1 MGWHRPRA
9 AQRLARGTKR
19 PRAGGD
25 RAGPADQDR
34 TGVPGDSAGREPGA
48 HVGIRRDRFRPVR
61 KRCSARPCGGFG
73 PARMVAP
80 RHELA
85 LDAAP
90 MSAGRPILTTEA
102 MRAAEQAAVDGGTP
116 VEQLME
122 RAGAALAEA
131 AYRFAGP
138 VPALVLCGPGNNGGD
153 GYVAARHLAE
163 RGVAVRV
170 AALAEPKSA
179 AARRARGQWAGEV
192 EQLSADTKGAPLL
205 IDALFGTGLTRGLDE
220 AVSLLLSEL
229 VHEAIVS
236 IACDLPSGVETDSG
250 ALLNP
255 LHDYDMTVT
264 FGALKPAHLLQ
275 PAMHKCGRLVLAD
288 IGIPAS
294 GEWHEIAPPELPPLD
309 PGGHKYN
316 RGLVH
321 ALAGTMPGAIAL
333 AAKAAAFGGAGYV
346 RVSTSRPIDGLP
358 SSIVQIDDA
367 PVNDERIGCL
377 LVGPGLGDV
386 PQVLTLALTSK
397 APKVI
402 DADAITHLG
411 DPERL
416 KGQDAI
422 VTPHEGEF
430 RKLFGDLPGTKPERA
445 LEAARQSAAVV
456 VYKGPDTLV
465 AAPDG
470 RLGFSPSA
478 HPWLAS
484 AGTGDVLAGLIAAMR
499 ARGLGAFEAASAGV
513 WLHGRAA
520 EIAGPQLIADDLA
533 EAIPAAIAAL

>member
-1 MGWHRPRA
+1 MSVSS
-9 AQRLARGTKR
+9 
-19 PRAGGD
+19 
-25 RAGPADQDR
+25 PA
-34 TGVPGDSAGREPGA
+34 
-48 HVGIRRDRFRPVR
+48 
-61 KRCSARPCGGFG
+61 
-73 PARMVAP
+73 
-80 RHELA
+80 
-85 LDAAP
+85 
-90 MSAGRPILTTEA
+90 RPILTAEA
-102 MRAAEQAAVDGGTP
+102 MRSAEQGAIAWGTS
-116 VEQLME
+116 VEELME

-138 VPALVLCGPGNNGGD
+138 MPVLVLCGPGNNGGD

-179 AARRARGQWAGEV
+179 AAKRARGQWVGEV

-264 FGALKPAHLLQ
+264 FGALKPAHLLH
-275 PAMHKCGRLVLAD
+275 PAMDKCGRLVLAD
-288 IGIPAS
+288 IGIEVS
-294 GEWHEIAPPELPPLD
+294 GEWREIAAPELPALD
-309 PGGHKYN
+309 PGGHKYD
-316 RGLVH
+316 RGMVH
-321 ALAGTMPGAIAL
+321 ALAGAMPGAIAL
-333 AAKAAAFGGAGYV
+333 AATAAAYAGAGYV

-358 SSIVQIDDA
+358 SSIVQIDHA

-377 LVGPGLGDV
+377 LVGPGLGDA

-397 APKVI
+397 ALKVV

-411 DPERL
+411 EPERL

-422 VTPHEGEF
+422 LTPHEGEF

-445 LEAARQSAAVV
+445 LEAARRSGAIVV
-456 VYKGPDTLV
+456 FKGPDTLV
-465 AAPDG
+465 ASPEG
-470 RLGFSPSA
+470 RLGFGPRA

-484 AGTGDVLAGLIAAMR
+484 AGTGDVLAGVIAAMR
-499 ARGLGAFEAASAGV
+499 ARGLPAFEAACAGV

-533 EAIPAAIAAL
+533 AAIPAAIASL

>member
-1 MGWHRPRA
+1 M
-9 AQRLARGTKR
+9 
-19 PRAGGD
+19 
-25 RAGPADQDR
+25 
-34 TGVPGDSAGREPGA
+34 TGQ
-48 HVGIRRDRFRPVR
+48 
-61 KRCSARPCGGFG
+61 
-73 PARMVAP
+73 
-80 RHELA
+80 
-85 LDAAP
+85 
-90 MSAGRPILTTEA
+90 PILTAGA
-102 MRAAEQAAVDGGTP
+102 MRAAERRAIDGGTS
-116 VEQLME
+116 VEELME
-122 RAGAALAEA
+122 RAGAGLAEA
-131 AYRFAGP
+131 SHRFAGAMD
-138 VPALVLCGPGNNGGD
+138 ALILCGPGNNGGD
-153 GYVAARHLAE
+153 GYVAARHLAA
-163 RGVAVRV
+163 RGMKVRV
-170 AALAEPKSA
+170 AALAEPKSDA
-179 AARRARGQWAGEV
+179 AKWARGKWGGEI
-192 EQLSADTKGAPLL
+192 EALSADTKGAPLL

-220 AVSLLLSEL
+220 ATAQTLSEL
-229 VHEAIVS
+229 VHEASLSV
-236 IACDLPSGVETDSG
+236 ACDLPSGVETDSG

-255 LHDYDMTVT
+255 LHNYDMTVS
-264 FGALKPAHLLQ
+264 FGALKPAHLLH

-288 IGIPAS
+288 IGIDAS

-309 PGGHKYN
+309 PGGHKYD

-333 AAKAAAFGGAGYV
+333 SAKAAARAGAGYV

-358 SSIVQIDDA
+358 SAIVQLDHA

-402 DADAITHLG
+402 DADGITHLG
-411 DPERL
+411 DPDRL

-430 RKLFGDLPGTKPERA
+430 TKLFGQISGTKPERA
-445 LEAARQSAAVV
+445 VEAARRSGAVV

-470 RLGFSPSA
+470 RLGFTPRA

-484 AGTGDVLAGLIAAMR
+484 AGTGDVLAGIIAAMR
-499 ARGLGAFEAASAGV
+499 ARGLAPFEAASAGV

-533 EAIPAAIAAL
+533 DAIPAAIASL